1 MTRLAF
7 FVLFLSF
14 AATFDAEAEGSGISS
29 LVTLY
34 AEYDGS
40 SGTPQ
45 SQGWSTEVL
54 SDADLQLLT
63 EVGEDGEEIEFLR
76 VIDESTASG
85 SFTLALYD
93 LSQIQVADTAWDL
106 EFSARVVSSSSPS
119 SWDVGGTAVGVA
131 DCQSIWDLFFDED
144 SIHTHIGINRTR
156 SYAQDM
162 RIGFRRYVYKY
173 RPNGSG
179 INDDTLDIY
188 VDGELIFEGV
198 RRSEINKYQCK
209 PGREITSKPV
219 IYFGGGQFR
228 NYFNTRS

>member
-1 MTRLAF
+1 VTRLAF

-106 EFSARVVSSSSPS
+106 EFSARVV
-119 SWDVGGTAVGVA
+119 
-131 DCQSIWDLFFDED
+131 
-144 SIHTHIGINRTR
+144 
-156 SYAQDM
+156 
-162 RIGFRRYVYKY
+162 
-173 RPNGSG
+173 
-179 INDDTLDIY
+179 
-188 VDGELIFEGV
+188 
-198 RRSEINKYQCK
+198 
-209 PGREITSKPV
+209 
-219 IYFGGGQFR
+219 
-228 NYFNTRS
+228 